1 MKPIESLH
9 NDLQRL
15 KLDYLLE
22 HCEQAADTAAR
33 RQLSHIEFLAELVRG
48 QRDRLDERA
57 VTRRLRNARLPFV
70 RTLDTFDWT
79 FPTSINRSQIQ
90 NLFHLRFLREHGNV
104 VYLGPTGVGKTHL
117 AIALAHHACI
127 DGNRV
132 LYTTAIDIVNH
143 LVAARQ
149 ANCFARELCKYTRP
163 PILIID
169 ELGYLP
175 IDQQG
180 ADSLF
185 QVVSQRYERT
195 STILTTNRE
204 FKQWPKTFNND
215 AVLASALLDRLL
227 HRAEVVVI
235 KGPSYRQEGPQ
246 QQ

>member
-1 MKPIESLH
+1 MDITSLH

-22 HCEQAADTAAR
+22 NCEAAADKAAR
-33 RQLSHIEFLAELVRG
+33 NGLSHLEFLADLIAD
-48 QRDRLDERA
+48 QRSRLDERA
-57 VTRRLRNARLPFV
+57 TERRLRNARFPFL

-79 FPTSINRSQIQ
+79 YPSKINRPQVQ
-90 NLFHLRFLREHGNV
+90 NLFHMRFLAEHGNV
-104 VYLGPTGVGKTHL
+104 IYVGETGVGKTHL
-117 AIALAHHACI
+117 AIALAHHACVN
-127 DGNRV
+127 GHRV

-143 LVAARQ
+143 LAAARQ
-149 ANCFARELCKYTRP
+149 ANCFARELRKFVRP
-163 PILIID
+163 PLMVID

-185 QVVSQRYERT
+185 QVISQRYERS

-215 AVLASALLDRLL
+215 SVLTSALLDRLL

-235 KGPSYRQEGPQ
+235 TGPSGRRKFHD
-246 QQ
+246 